1 MSRIR
6 RVLTDRYADHYA
18 RVNAELNPES
28 YVGRSVKDMELMYGS
43 LISSLPAGSKVLDL
57 GCGTGLLL
65 HWLSQQPGI
74 IPVGVDSSISQVEH
88 AKQTLPDVDIFR
100 EDGLKYLQTH
110 PDTFAGIFCLDV
122 LEHIPE
128 EDLLE
133 WVETARSAL
142 QAGGF
147 LFCRAPNAAN
157 LAGNYGRY
165 IDLTH
170 QRSFTSA
177 SMVQL
182 FETAGFRKCRI
193 VPIRSAHIM
202 GNFRLNVEYILHRIL
217 FRIVGY
223 GLERVFTRNI
233 CAVAFKV

>member
-6 RVLTDRYADHYA
+6 SVLIDRYTEHYA

-28 YVGRSVKDMELMYGS
+28 HLERNSKDMELLYGS
-43 LISSLPAGSKVLDL
+43 LISSLPTGSRVLDL

-65 HWLSQQPGI
+65 HWLSQQPTI
-74 IPVGVDSSISQVEH
+74 IPVGVDSSISQVAR
-88 AKQTLPDVDIFR
+88 AKQTLPNVDISLG
-100 EDGLKYLQTH
+100 DGLEYLQKH
-110 PDTFAGIFCLDV
+110 PQTFAGIFCLDV
-122 LEHIPE
+122 LEHLPE
-128 EDLLE
+128 EDLLG
-133 WVETARSAL
+133 WVEAARSAL

-147 LFCRAPNAAN
+147 FFCRAPNAAN

-193 VPIRSAHIM
+193 VPIRSARIM
-202 GNFRLNVEYILHRIL
+202 SNFRLFLEHILHRIV
-217 FRIVGY
+217 FRVVGE
-223 GLERVFTRNI
+223 GLEHVFTRNV
-233 CAVAFKV
+233 CAVAFES